1 VVVAVAI
8 VSAAAG
14 AVVVAADV
22 RGQRLLLVAV
32 VMFGIAAGLIVCG
45 LQVAASRAGPVP
57 SLAADG
63 AVVTADLRIRSD
75 PLLRQGRAP
84 RRSTYVVVHAGVER
98 VRGRGVTTAVST
110 AVIIT
115 GPESWKEVVVG
126 QRIRAVGRLATTDP
140 AEREAAMFS
149 ARSPPW
155 PLAEPG
161 LLDRTAEHLRAGL
174 RAAVA
179 GLPPN
184 ERGLVPALVVGD
196 TSGMPETLT
205 DDFRTAGLSH
215 LTAVSG
221 TNLTILLGFVLGA
234 ARRAGVRSWGLPL
247 LGLVCV
253 AGFVLLARP
262 DPSVLRAAAMGLV
275 GLLGTAFGS
284 RRYGIPALAIAVIVL
299 LLNDPWLGRSYGFA
313 LSVCATAGI
322 VLFTRPWTD
331 AIGRWLP
338 RWLGMAIAVPLAA
351 QLACTPL
358 IAVLSGEVS
367 VVGVVA
373 NLLAGYAVVPA
384 TVLGILATLIGGV
397 STAAATVPVWP
408 AGLAARWIVE
418 VAIHAA
424 RVPGASLTW
433 PVSLLGLVLLTA
445 GCVVAVLL
453 ARRVLARRALT
464 IALAAVLL
472 LWLIQPFPG
481 RLTPHWLSGWPPPGW
496 VVVACDVGQGDALVL
511 NAGPGAGVVVDTGPD
526 PAAVDRCLTDLGVE
540 EVPFVLLTHFHA
552 DHTDGLPG
560 VLRGRTVGGIS
571 TRPFQAPKHALT
583 RTLEAATAARVP
595 LVPATVGERGRAGEV
610 SWTVLAPSAP
620 VSSDPAELAG
630 EGSGEN
636 DASVVI
642 MAEVHGVRILLTGD
656 VEPASQR
663 ALLATGADLR
673 ADVLKVPHHGSRFQ
687 DAGLLSGTDARLALV
702 SAGAD
707 NDYGHPAPSTIRLL
721 EASGATVLRTDL
733 VGDIAVARTADGLG
747 VATRRRAAVGTAGK

>member
-1 VVVAVAI
+1 M
-8 VSAAAG
+8 
-14 AVVVAADV
+14 
-22 RGQRLLLVAV
+22 VAV
-32 VMFGIAAGLIVCG
+32 VMFGIAAGMVVCG
-45 LQVAASRAGPVP
+45 LQVAASRAGPLP

-63 AVVTADLRIRSD
+63 AVVTADLRVRSD
-75 PLLRQGRAP
+75 PLLRQGRPP
-84 RRSTYVVVHAGVER
+84 RRSTYVVVHADVER
-98 VRGRGVTTAVST
+98 VRARGITTKVAT

-115 GPESWKEVVVG
+115 GPELWKEVVVG
-126 QRIRAVGRLATTDP
+126 QRIRAVGRLASTDP

-155 PLAEPG
+155 SLAEPG
-161 LLDRTAEHLRAGL
+161 PLDRLAEHLRAGL

-179 GLPPN
+179 RLPPD

-196 TSGMPETLT
+196 TSNMPEALT

-234 ARRAGVRSWGLPL
+234 ARRTGVRSWGLPL

-275 GLLGTAFGS
+275 GLVGTAFGS
-284 RRYGIPALAIAVIVL
+284 RRHGIPALAIAVIVL

-358 IAVLSGEVS
+358 IAVLSGAVS

-384 TVLGILATLIGGV
+384 TVLGILATLVGGV
-397 STAAATVPVWP
+397 STAAAAVPAWP

-418 VAIHAA
+418 VATHAA

-433 PVSLLGLVLLTA
+433 PVSVFGVVLLTA
-445 GCVVAVLL
+445 ACLVAVLV

-464 IALAAVLL
+464 LALAAMLV
-472 LWLIQPFPG
+472 LWLVQPFPG
-481 RLTPHWLSGWPPPGW
+481 RLTPQWLSGWPPAGW
-496 VVVACDVGQGDALVL
+496 VIVACDVGQGDALVL

-526 PAAVDRCLTDLGVE
+526 PALVDRCLTDLGIK

-552 DHTDGLPG
+552 DHVDGLPG
-560 VLRGRTVGGIS
+560 VLRGRSVGEIS
-571 TRPFQAPKHALT
+571 TRPFQAPKYALART
-583 RTLEAATAARVP
+583 RAAAAAAKVP
-595 LVPATVGERGRAGEV
+595 LVVAAVGERGRAGAV
-610 SWTVLAPSAP
+610 SWTALAPSAQ

-630 EGSGEN
+630 EGSAEN

-642 MAEVHGVRILLTGD
+642 TAEVHGVRILLTGD
-656 VEPASQR
+656 VELAAQR
-663 ALLATGADLR
+663 ALLASGADLH
-673 ADVLKVPHHGSRFQ
+673 ADVLKVPHHGSKYQ
-687 DAGLLSGTDARLALV
+687 DPRLLSGTGARLALV
-702 SAGAD
+702 SVGAD

-721 EASGATVLRTDL
+721 EAAGATVLRTDL
-733 VGDIAVARTADGLG
+733 AGDIAVARTKDGLG
-747 VATRRRAAVGTAGK
+747 VASRRRAAVGVARR